1 MVTQKSAF
9 LKVVQSFETP
19 EATDQKTLCH
29 IQEYWNSQRH
39 PVRTKPLVFYSY
51 IHFLD
56 CVMTLFI
63 AKISIELEY
72 GRKWLWL
79 NFTSE
84 GAEGR

>member
-1 MVTQKSAF
+1 
-9 LKVVQSFETP
+9 
-19 EATDQKTLCH
+19 
-29 IQEYWNSQRH
+29 
-39 PVRTKPLVFYSY
+39 
-51 IHFLD
+51 
-56 CVMTLFI
+56 MTLFI